1 MIIHIVGNSG
11 SGKTTLGNRFKKLY
25 GDKIILIDTDE
36 IKKEIIQK
44 QYKSISKI
52 QKVLQTGEW
61 INIYFTE
68 LTKILKKNNDKI
80 IILTGVSHL
89 KIASLKKK
97 LTQMIDHKF
106 GIEEDLNKSYKKY
119 IKRELLN
126 IKKKLTTK
134 TIDKII
140 QQKSE
145 NITIYS
151 IYKYDMRYPYDFSFY
166 VKLNSMFKSQ
176 NLKYGYKYLKSN
188 LLFDKIDEI
197 INVEIILFQ
206 SLP

>member
-11 SGKTTLGNRFKKLY
+11 SGKTTLGKRFKKLY
-25 GDKIILIDTDE
+25 GDKIILIDTDQ
-36 IKKEIIQK
+36 IKKEAIQK

-52 QKVLQTGEW
+52 QKVLQTDEW
-61 INIYFTE
+61 MNIYFTE

-97 LTQMIDHKF
+97 LSQMIDHKF

-119 IKRELLN
+119 VKRELLN
-126 IKKKLTTK
+126 IKKSLTTK

-145 NITIYS
+145 NVITYS
-151 IYKYDMRYPYDFSFY
+151 LYKYDIRYPYDFSFY
-166 VKLNSMFKSQ
+166 VKLNTMFKSQ
-176 NLKYGYKYLKSN
+176 NLKNGYKYLKSN
-188 LLFDKIDEI
+188 LLFDKINEI
-197 INVEIILFQ
+197 IN
-206 SLP
+206 

>member
-11 SGKTTLGNRFKKLY
+11 SGKTTLGKRFKKLY
-25 GDKIILIDTDE
+25 GDKIILIDTDQ
-36 IKKEIIQK
+36 IKKEAIQK

-52 QKVLQTGEW
+52 QKVLRTDEW
-61 INIYFTE
+61 MNVYFTE

-97 LTQMIDHKF
+97 LSQMIDHKF

-119 IKRELLN
+119 VKRELLN
-126 IKKKLTTK
+126 IKKSLTTK
-134 TIDKII
+134 TINKII

-145 NITIYS
+145 NIITYS
-151 IYKYDMRYPYDFSFY
+151 LYKYDIRYPYDFSFY
-166 VKLNSMFKSQ
+166 VKLNTMFKSQ
-176 NLKYGYKYLKSN
+176 NLKNGYKYLKSN
-188 LLFDKIDEI
+188 LLFDKINEI
-197 INVEIILFQ
+197 IN
-206 SLP
+206 

>member
-11 SGKTTLGNRFKKLY
+11 SGKTTLGKRFKKLY
-25 GDKIILIDTDE
+25 GDKIILIDTDQ
-36 IKKEIIQK
+36 IKKEAIQK

-52 QKVLQTGEW
+52 QKALQTGEW

-80 IILTGVSHL
+80 IILTGVSHF

-97 LTQMIDHKF
+97 FSQMIDHKF

-119 IKRELLN
+119 VKRELLN
-126 IKKKLTTK
+126 IKKNLTTK

-145 NITIYS
+145 NIIIYS
-151 IYKYDMRYPYDFSFY
+151 LHKYDIRYPYDFSFY

-188 LLFDKIDEI
+188 LLFDKINEI
-197 INVEIILFQ
+197 IN
-206 SLP
+206 

>member
-80 IILTGVSHL
+80 IILTGISHL

-97 LTQMIDHKF
+97 LTQMIDYKF

-188 LLFDKIDEI
+188 LLFDKIDKI
-197 INVEIILFQ
+197 IN
-206 SLP
+206 

>member
-1 MIIHIVGNSG
+1 MIIHIVGNIG
-11 SGKTTLGNRFKKLY
+11 SGKTTLGHKLKKMY
-25 GDKIILIDTDE
+25 EDKIILIDTDK

-44 QYKSISKI
+44 HYKSISKI
-52 QKVLQTGEW
+52 QKACQTCEW

-89 KIASLKKK
+89 KIPSYKKK
-97 LTQMIDHKF
+97 LAQMIDYKF

-119 IKRELLN
+119 VKRELLN
-126 IKKKLTTK
+126 IKKQLTTK

-151 IYKYDMRYPYDFSFY
+151 IYKYDMTYPYDFSFY

-188 LLFDKIDEI
+188 LLLDKINEI
-197 INVEIILFQ
+197 IN
-206 SLP
+206 

>member
-1 MIIHIVGNSG
+1 MIIHIVGNIG
-11 SGKTTLGNRFKKLY
+11 SGKTTLGNQLKKLY
-25 GDKIILIDTDE
+25 EDKIILIDTDK

-52 QKVLQTGEW
+52 QKVSQTGEW

-89 KIASLKKK
+89 KIASYKKK
-97 LTQMIDHKF
+97 LTQMIDYKF

-119 IKRELLN
+119 VKRELLN
-126 IKKKLTTK
+126 IKKKLTIK

-151 IYKYDMRYPYDFSFY
+151 IYKHDMTYPYDFSFY
-166 VKLNSMFKSQ
+166 VKLNSMFKNQ

-188 LLFDKIDEI
+188 LLLDKIDEI
-197 INVEIILFQ
+197 I
-206 SLP
+206 SL

>member
-11 SGKTTLGNRFKKLY
+11 SGKTTLGKRFKKLY
-25 GDKIILIDTDE
+25 GDKIILIDTDQ
-36 IKKEIIQK
+36 IKKEAIQK

-52 QKVLQTGEW
+52 QKVLQTDEW
-61 INIYFTE
+61 MNVYFTE

-97 LTQMIDHKF
+97 LSQMIDHKF

-119 IKRELLN
+119 VKRELLN
-126 IKKKLTTK
+126 IKKSLTTK

-145 NITIYS
+145 NIITYS
-151 IYKYDMRYPYDFSFY
+151 LYKYDIRYPYDFSFY
-166 VKLNSMFKSQ
+166 VKLNTMFKSQ
-176 NLKYGYKYLKSN
+176 NLKNGYKYLKSN
-188 LLFDKIDEI
+188 LLFDKINEI
-197 INVEIILFQ
+197 IN
-206 SLP
+206 